1 MKKLFIGIVI
11 SFMAFA
17 ATAQNL
23 WLGAEGQRFY
33 DELLNR
39 KAIKGEI
46 ENYEGSPYMDEE
58 FTAATIKSSDNQ
70 AYEKVP
76 LRYNVYYDLF
86 EVQIED
92 IVYNLKRGGIV
103 SEVSFP
109 GHSFIYS
116 EYEYLST
123 EGEGYLELVEKGT
136 YTLYKKYQVVFKE
149 AEPAQPYQDP
159 KPAMFQE
166 RDPLFFISYNENL
179 PVFIKNKNG
188 LLDIAGENEKVLK
201 DFIKDNGLKVRDE
214 DDMVK
219 AVEFLNNVD

>member
-1 MKKLFIGIVI
+1 MKRLYIGIVI
-11 SFMAFA
+11 SFIVIT

-39 KAIKGEI
+39 KAVKGEI
-46 ENYEGSPYMDEE
+46 ESYEGSPYMDEE
-58 FTAATIKSSDNQ
+58 FIEATIKSSDNQ

-76 LRYNVYYDLF
+76 LRYNIYYDLF

-92 IVYNLKRGGIV
+92 AVYNLKRGGIV
-103 SEVSFP
+103 AEVSFP

-116 EYEYLST
+116 RYEYLST

-149 AEPAQPYQDP
+149 AEPAQPYQEK
-159 KPAMFQE
+159 KPAMFE
-166 RDPLFFISYNENL
+166 KRDPLFYVAYGDNK
-179 PVFIKNKNG
+179 PVYIRNKKG
-188 LLDIAGENEKVLK
+188 LLDIAGDNEKALNN
-201 DFIKDNGLKVRDE
+201 FIKDNRIKIRDE
-214 DDMVK
+214 ADMVRV
-219 AVEFLNNVD
+219 VEFLNNM